1 MKQSLLIGLLLVLL
15 LFGVP
20 WLLAPRE
27 EADVPDEAEE
37 FVGQRDEDTV
47 ITVWDGENTVTM
59 TLAEYLPGVVRG
71 EMPAAFAE
79 EALKAQAVAERTY
92 AYYRMHQ
99 QRKSAHP
106 EADVCL
112 SSTCCAAYLSE
123 EEAAAR
129 WGEDFTAYEEK
140 VRAAVRE
147 TDGQVVLYD
156 SQPIMAVFH
165 SSSVGHTARSGE
177 VWAGDVPYLMSVTTP
192 EGGQDVPNFY
202 SVVTFSPAEF
212 REIVCKAYPQAV
224 FPEDPAAWITN
235 MERTASDRV
244 ASVSIGGVTLAGT
257 EVRSLLGLRS
267 ACFTEEY
274 KDGNLVFHVS
284 GYGHGVGMSQYGA
297 NVLAGEGKDYKEI
310 LQWYY
315 TGVTI
320 GGYTN

>member
-20 WLLAPRE
+20 WLLAPQE
-27 EADVPDEAEE
+27 ESAAEE
-37 FVGQRDEDTV
+37 EPEAFAGQRDEDTS
-47 ITVWDGENTVTM
+47 ITVWDGEKLVTM

-71 EMPAAFAE
+71 EMPAAFEE

-99 QRKSAHP
+99 QRKAAHP

-123 EEAAAR
+123 EEAAVK
-129 WGEDFTAYEEK
+129 WGENFEAYEEK
-140 VRAAVRE
+140 VQSAVRK
-147 TDGQVVLYD
+147 TDGQVVLYE
-156 SQPIMAVFH
+156 SRPIMAVFH

-212 REIVCKAYPQAV
+212 RELVLKTYPQAS
-224 FPEDPAAWITN
+224 FPEDPAAWVTD

-244 ASVSIGGVTLAGT
+244 ARVTIGGVTLAGT
-257 EVRSLLGLRS
+257 EVRGLLGLRS

-274 KDGNLVFHVS
+274 KDGALVFHVS

-320 GGYTN
+320 DGYTN